1 MNKDIALYVIIAY
14 IKAHG
19 REPRADQVVYRHRE
33 NKFVL
38 VEWTYQGL
46 KTFLTQ

>member
-19 REPRADQVVYRHRE
+19 VEPRADQVVYSHWE
-33 NKFVL
+33 NKWSYVQ
-38 VEWTYQGL
+38 WTYQGL